1 MRRGENYPQVVFLIS
16 NILTKLFYEVDEG
29 LSVSI
34 ILYRRRA
41 EKRSFRSILGF
52 FSALAT
58 SRFHIFL
65 RRRKLKA

>member
-16 NILTKLFYEVDEG
+16 YKLSMLVYSNILTKPFDEVDEG

-52 FSALAT
+52 FQ
-58 SRFHIFL
+58 R
-65 RRRKLKA
+65 